1 MSDQIEHFD
10 EDLDSRVGSKLAEDL
25 SFLFG
30 PSASVGPEVDR
41 AVIDRANRHFVRRG
55 RRRPWPRW
63 AASAVA
69 AAAVIILAAVLE
81 PRFSPTPDQ
90 ESLSEKQ
97 LSARM
102 PAKAALATDIDRNGR
117 VDILDAFKLA
127 RHIESAEVREAKWD
141 INGDGLVDRA
151 DVDVVAFAAVR
162 LDKGV

>member
-1 MSDQIEHFD
+1 MSDKIGHFD
-10 EDLDSRVGSKLAEDL
+10 EDLYSRVGPNLAEDL
-25 SFLFG
+25 NVLFG
-30 PSASVGPEVDR
+30 PGSSVPAEVDR

-63 AASAVA
+63 AASAA
-69 AAAVIILAAVLE
+69 A
-81 PRFSPTPDQ
+81 
-90 ESLSEKQ
+90 
-97 LSARM
+97 
-102 PAKAALATDIDRNGR
+102 ATDIDRNGC

-162 LDKGV
+162 LDEEV